1 MALRFKMRAK
11 RASEVPH
18 GRPDL
23 AQSPPAD
30 LGAARDPLEGGT
42 VAYDRPGA
50 DLSPSVRELA
60 LNGKMIQAVQ
70 ELMKLTGVSMAE
82 AKHRLDN
89 L

>member
-1 MALRFKMRAK
+1 MDDPTLLNRLRRIEEQLEVLSRA
-11 RASEVPH
+11 AGVP
-18 GRPDL
+18 
-23 AQSPPAD
+23 
-30 LGAARDPLEGGT
+30 
-42 VAYDRPGA
+42 YDRPGA
-50 DLSPSVRELA
+50 DLPPSVRELA

>member
-1 MALRFKMRAK
+1 MDDPTLLDRLRRIEEQL
-11 RASEVPH
+11 EVLSRQAGVP
-18 GRPDL
+18 
-23 AQSPPAD
+23 
-30 LGAARDPLEGGT
+30 
-42 VAYDRPGA
+42 YNRPGE
-50 DLSPSVRELA
+50 DLPPSVRELA

>member
-1 MALRFKMRAK
+1 MDDPTLLDRLRRIEAQL
-11 RASEVPH
+11 EVLSRQAGVP
-18 GRPDL
+18 
-23 AQSPPAD
+23 
-30 LGAARDPLEGGT
+30 
-42 VAYDRPGA
+42 YDRPGA
-50 DLSPSVRELA
+50 DLPPSVREFA